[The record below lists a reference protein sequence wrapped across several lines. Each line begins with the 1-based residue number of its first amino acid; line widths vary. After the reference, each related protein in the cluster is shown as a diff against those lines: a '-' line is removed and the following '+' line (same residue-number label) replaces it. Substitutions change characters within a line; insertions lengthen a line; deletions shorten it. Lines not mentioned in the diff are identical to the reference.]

1 MASAAKRTWTET
13 NLLTDEVVAMV
24 FQHGENHEGMTSG
37 EESELDEQLEC
48 ESEISR

>member
-1 MASAAKRTWTET
+1 MASAAKRTWTA